1 MDADPRSLVF
11 VSKAVSHCRPSI
23 DEGAERKTRDEER
36 RAAKRKM
43 TATGRKKMDELYHPP
58 CERSEFYT
66 MADTT
71 KPPVLFSP
79 AEDIDKLAS
88 MELGFYGHEDT
99 SSLSNGETG
108 GSIKHGG
115 GGGSPFL
122 IHSKPPGTPTPPTLK
137 FHNHFPPDTHSDK
150 KELDQVGLTTDG
162 TVFSSLPLK
171 RPKLMPPLNERVMLY
186 VRQESDEIYTPLHVS
201 PPTTQGLLNAL
212 KTAKIGRN
220 LYKSGQNA
228 RQPLHRS

>member
-1 MDADPRSLVF
+1 
-11 VSKAVSHCRPSI
+11 
-23 DEGAERKTRDEER
+23 
-36 RAAKRKM
+36 M

-79 AEDIDKLAS
+79 AEDIDKL
-88 MELGFYGHEDT
+88 
-99 SSLSNGETG
+99 N
-108 GSIKHGG
+108 KV
-115 GGGSPFL
+115 
-122 IHSKPPGTPTPPTLK
+122 
-137 FHNHFPPDTHSDK
+137 SDK
-150 KELDQVGLTTDG
+150 KELEQVGLTTDGTVFSSLPLKRPKLMPPLNERVIDKKELEQVGLTTDG

-201 PPTTQGLLNAL
+201 PPTTQGLLNA
-212 KTAKIGRN
+212 
-220 LYKSGQNA
+220 
-228 RQPLHRS
+228 